1 MKLSKTAQMI
11 EISPTRRLFDLAK
24 NYSDVIDFTLGDP
37 DIIPAKE
44 IRDAAI
50 SAINTG
56 KTRYSANAGLIEL
69 RKSIAGHVEKLYGRK
84 VDPEKEVIVTVGA
97 MEALYLTC
105 MAMIDPGDE
114 VILFD
119 PYYPNYR
126 QMVEMC
132 GGVPVIIH
140 TESSEG
146 FRIDMAKLKAAIT
159 PKTIAIIINNP
170 CNPSGKV
177 WSKQEVDDIA
187 KIAKESGIAVISDEV
202 YRTLIYEGEHYG
214 IMNVPGLEDQAV
226 LIDSFSKEFCMTG
239 WRLGYAVANEP
250 LISTMTR
257 LSENVVACAPLASQH
272 AGIAALTDSNL
283 DMQSVYEKFKER
295 RDYIYQRVQA
305 IPGLVC
311 DKPQGT
317 FYLFIDVSKFG
328 VTSEVFAKKLIESVH
343 VAVAPGIAYG
353 KAYDY
358 FIRLAY
364 TVDIPVIAEG
374 MDRMERFIKSIT
386 ECGENE

>member
-1 MKLSKTAQMI
+1 MKISQTARLI

-50 SAINTG
+50 EAINAG

-84 VDPEKEVIVTVGA
+84 VDPEKEIIVTVGA

-132 GGVPVIIH
+132 GGTPVIIH
-140 TESSEG
+140 TDFSEG
-146 FRIDMAKLKAAIT
+146 FRIDMEKLKKAIT
-159 PKTIAIIINNP
+159 PRTIAIIINNP

-187 KIAKESGIAVISDEV
+187 KIAKECGIAVISDEV
-202 YRTLIYEGEHYG
+202 YRTLIYEGEHHG
-214 IMNVPGLEDQAV
+214 IMNIPGLEDQAV

-239 WRLGYAVANEP
+239 WRLGYAVANEQ

-272 AGIAALTDSNL
+272 AGIAALSDTDL
-283 DMQSVYEKFKER
+283 DMQPVYEKFKER

-328 VTSEVFAKKLIESVH
+328 MTSEVFAQKLIESVH

-353 KAYDY
+353 KEYDH

-374 MDRMERFIKSIT
+374 MDRMERFVKSIT
-386 ECGENE
+386 ECGENK